1 MKLLSKLNTLS
12 LQLLT
17 LAGALAVASAAVNV
31 VSALTMFVAERL
43 DRQEA

>member
-1 MKLLSKLNTLS
+1 MKLLNRLNSLS

-31 VSALTMFVAERL
+31 VSALTMFVVERI
-43 DRQEA
+43 DRKKA